1 MSQTIK
7 RISISYDALNPSN
20 TFTSGDLLHG
30 RVTVEVAKDTKIDS
44 LLIKFKGKA
53 FVRWTERHGKRTVTY
68 WDKEKYFTSEQ
79 YFIRE
84 HKGNDDVAPGLLKN
98 EAGQPYCDVVAP
110 GTHVYPFTFQIPQ
123 QTLPASFNGTWG
135 YVGYFLETKLSRSM
149 RISSKDKVEIRYIP
163 KPDMTDPALMTPQ
176 YGTKDKKMKLFT
188 SGSVSFTIHTERM
201 GYSLGEGIKVVADVQ
216 NNSSRAL
223 RPKYCLYSKHSFFA
237 RGRRR
242 LNTHEILK
250 EEGEPIAP
258 STHQTITKILTIP
271 PSLTMSILICRI
283 LKVEYKL
290 KVYLDVPYA
299 SDPEIKFPVVILPLA
314 PSKGELGPPAPSFG
328 FGDYWNPGQAGWNSA
343 PYSAP
348 SDAPFT
354 PPPYTAPPAA
364 PFSAPPYTAPSDAP
378 FTAPPAAPFS
388 APPYTA
394 PPAAPYTAPSAP
406 SAAPPPAYESYA
418 LYPPLPNYSEKP

>member
-30 RVTVEVAKDTKIDS
+30 RVTVEVAKGTKIDS

-53 FVRWTERHGKRTVTY
+53 FVRWTERHGKTTVTY

-84 HKGNDDVAPGLLKN
+84 HKGND
-98 EAGQPYCDVVAP
+98 CDVVAP

-216 NNSSRAL
+216 NSSSRAL

-348 SDAPFT
+348 
-354 PPPYTAPPAA
+354 PAA
-364 PFSAPPYTAPSDAP
+364 PFMPPPY
-378 FTAPPAAPFS
+378 TAPPAAPFS

-394 PPAAPYTAPSAP
+394 PPAAPYTAPSA
-406 SAAPPPAYESYA
+406 APPPAYESYA